1 MDFKNVISFAA
12 GCAGIAAFAGSVPEV
27 TVTEFSQADDRTVT
41 VKYSLVNAPAVVTMD
56 VETNGPS
63 GWVSI
68 GGEAICGTYGAA
80 PTGDVWKK
88 IDNDGTDYKITWHP
102 DLTRADHKITD
113 NNARVVVTAWALDNT
128 PDYMAINLASS
139 GDDAIRYY
147 PGAGFVPGGVLGNK
161 AYRTTSL
168 LMRKIMAKGV
178 TYTMGVSETEIGYN
192 GAREDFREVDMT
204 NNFYIGVFE
213 VTQTQWAE
221 VMTWRNPCAFT
232 NDCAMRPVEFVAYT
246 AVRGGNANL
255 YPVAP
260 GGWIE
265 KLNAKVPG
273 MEFDLPSEA
282 QWEWAACAGNPMG
295 YWNNGVMITHETD
308 DTNCPGR
315 YKQGPRSP
323 IDSTPI
329 IDSPNGD
336 TPPSEG
342 GTAICGTYPPNDWG
356 LYDMCG
362 NVWEFCVDWYSQDTE
377 KLKAL
382 RGAPNANGSNMLIDE
397 EVTASTGRIA
407 RGGSYSYTSRFAR
420 PRCRHNGVKPA
431 TKQQYTG
438 FRLICRG
445 GLK

>member
-102 DLTRADHKITD
+102 DLTWADHKITD

-178 TYTMGVSETEIGYN
+178 TYTMGASATETYLLTLLEAGSSRSTHWRVWPLLRQLFSLN
-192 GAREDFREVDMT
+192 PHM
-204 NNFYIGVFE
+204 VF
-213 VTQTQWAE
+213 
-221 VMTWRNPCAFT
+221 F
-232 NDCAMRPVEFVAYT
+232 
-246 AVRGGNANL
+246 L
-255 YPVAP
+255 HAP
-260 GGWIE
+260 GGS
-265 KLNAKVPG
+265 LSGV
-273 MEFDLPSEA
+273 SECLLMRT
-282 QWEWAACAGNPMG
+282 Q
-295 YWNNGVMITHETD
+295 
-308 DTNCPGR
+308 
-315 YKQGPRSP
+315 
-323 IDSTPI
+323 ST
-329 IDSPNGD
+329 
-336 TPPSEG
+336 
-342 GTAICGTYPPNDWG
+342 
-356 LYDMCG
+356 LM
-362 NVWEFCVDWYSQDTE
+362 
-377 KLKAL
+377 
-382 RGAPNANGSNMLIDE
+382 
-397 EVTASTGRIA
+397 AS
-407 RGGSYSYTSRFAR
+407 F
-420 PRCRHNGVKPA
+420 
-431 TKQQYTG
+431 
-438 FRLICRG
+438 
-445 GLK
+445 